1 MGKMD
6 YLDALKRAML
16 GLPPDVQARTLA
28 YYEQRFVDGVAAGRT
43 EQDVGAALDEPTRIA
58 MTLRASA
65 HLSALSTPDTP
76 AAASATGRA
85 DERRHPA
92 DVLRL
97 AVSAVGLAIFNLFMI
112 VPAIVYGALLFALY
126 VSAVAF
132 YLGGVATTASGL
144 AGTSDIVIDVPSR
157 FVENGHGARRQFH
170 VDFTDHGIDI
180 SPEPEADEAADA
192 GERDATPAADAAD
205 AVEAAAADTE
215 RDANAEASANAS
227 AERAADHGDADGR
240 SGPDPAARASAGS
253 PRRGVHT
260 LDDGSVRISTGMD
273 AESRTGQTVFGIGM
287 VLGGIALFLLA
298 LVVTRLSLSGLKRY
312 LQMNLALLRG
322 NGH

>member
-16 GLPPDVQARTLA
+16 GLPPDVQAKTLA
-28 YYEQRFVDGVAAGRT
+28 YYEQRFVDGVAAGRS
-43 EQDVGAALDEPTRIA
+43 EQDVGAGLDDPTRIA

-65 HLSALSTPDTP
+65 HLSALSTPAAP
-76 AAASATGRA
+76 AAPAPTGA
-85 DERRHPA
+85 FVERKGPA

-97 AVSAVGLAIFNLFMI
+97 AVSAIGLAIFNLFMI
-112 VPAIVYGALLFALY
+112 VPAIVAGALLFAVY
-126 VSAVAF
+126 VSAAAF
-132 YLGGVATTASGL
+132 YIGGVATTASGL

-157 FVENGHGARRQFH
+157 FIENGHGTRRQFH
-170 VDFTDHGIDI
+170 VDFTDHGINI
-180 SPEPEADEAADA
+180 SPEPDGTDADTADDAGDHDAAEMAEAAQSAAADA
-192 GERDATPAADAAD
+192 
-205 AVEAAAADTE
+205 E
-215 RDANAEASANAS
+215 RDANAAEASANAS
-227 AERAADHGDADGR
+227 AERAADDGADPDA
-240 SGPDPAARASAGS
+240 AGNATATS

-298 LVVTRLSLSGLKRY
+298 LVVTRASLSGLRRY